1 MKITTTD
8 KLPKRQIYLCIFFA
22 LVAIG
27 FAIAAHY
34 YKSRLNESETK
45 AVQSEIKTEINDSKA
60 SNQIS
65 VEQSAS
71 DVKKAV
77 KWKEK
82 GNDVRPVDKEVDSV
96 IVKWWKFE
104 YYGSK

>member
-8 KLPKRQIYLCIFFA
+8 KLPKWQIYLCVFFA

-34 YKSRLNESETK
+34 YKSRFNESQTK
-45 AVQSEIKTEINDSKA
+45 EVQSKIETEINASKA
-60 SNQIS
+60 SNQS
-65 VEQSAS
+65 AVEQSAS

-77 KWKEK
+77 KWQNK
-82 GNDVRPVDKEVDSV
+82 GNDVRPVAKEVDSV
-96 IVKWWKFE
+96 IWTWYKFE
-104 YYGSK
+104 